1 MSPRKLGKPT
11 KNQWGGVISV
21 HLHLYDIVYQN
32 SCNVSVNLFN
42 LNIFSVIFATHLL
55 MLLPGANFFFN
66 KEMLQRFMSNKV
78 IEKCSICNP
87 WPAKSYVAAV
97 CLLNQ

>member
-1 MSPRKLGKPT
+1 M

-42 LNIFSVIFATHLL
+42 LNIFSVIFAPHLL
-55 MLLPGANFFFN
+55 MLLPGANFVFQ
-66 KEMLQRFMSNKV
+66 QRN
-78 IEKCSICNP
+78 
-87 WPAKSYVAAV
+87 AAEV
-97 CLLNQ
+97 YEQ